1 MSDRVLFTIYA
12 DEIHAA
18 VMHGRRRLEPDH
30 YQDLLAYMARLV
42 AEESARLL
50 AEAWERDEA

>member
-1 MSDRVLFTIYA
+1 MSDRLLFTIYA

-18 VMHGRRRLEPDH
+18 LMHGRRRLDPEH
-30 YQDLLAYMARLV
+30 YEDLLAYLARIV
-42 AEESARLL
+42 AEESARLF

>member
-1 MSDRVLFTIYA
+1 VSDRELFIIYA

-30 YQDLLAYMARLV
+30 YQDLLAYVARIV
-42 AEESARLL
+42 AEESARLF